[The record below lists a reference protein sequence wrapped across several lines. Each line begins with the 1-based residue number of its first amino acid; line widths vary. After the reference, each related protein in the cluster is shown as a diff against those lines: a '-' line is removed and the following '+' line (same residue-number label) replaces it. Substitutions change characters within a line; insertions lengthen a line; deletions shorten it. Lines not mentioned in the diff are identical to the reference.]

1 VSVSSGSCGR
11 YGFRG
16 FNYPSRI
23 GICQV
28 VVPLSIHLEI
38 VEAHEGPFV
47 VVVENRLPLQRD
59 GIDGGEVRRFV
70 WPAIG
75 DDVEFT
81 ITVNAAVDIPCRRI
95 SLDSREIVGRKIE
108 QVLPVVV
115 LVFAFG
121 RRAPLDEEQRV
132 RLRYVAGGLVNL
144 ERKDLQLL
152 NGGVRSDDIEKALV
166 VGYKARCLDFL
177 VAIDSLLAPAR
188 LEVSSPMANSRRS
201 NSLIGHICC

>member
-1 VSVSSGSCGR
+1 VSVSSASCGR

-47 VVVENRLPLQRD
+47 VVVENRLSLKRD
-59 GIDGGEVRRFV
+59 GIDCGEVCRFV

-75 DDVEFT
+75 NNVQFALAID
-81 ITVNAAVDIPCRRI
+81 AAVDVPRRWVG
-95 SLDSREIVGRKIE
+95 LDSREVVGGEVE

-121 RRAPLDEEQRV
+121 RRAPFDEEQRV
-132 RLRYVAGGLVNL
+132 RLRNVARRFVNL
-144 ERKDLQLL
+144 ERKDL
-152 NGGVRSDDIEKALV
+152 
-166 VGYKARCLDFL
+166 
-177 VAIDSLLAPAR
+177 
-188 LEVSSPMANSRRS
+188 
-201 NSLIGHICC
+201 